1 ITIVRSSESRER
13 LVTHMSG
20 NNAAKTSTAPLTL
33 ILSADSD
40 FHEHFPTTFPVAPD
54 ARDNFARMPV
64 EARESAADLNASLQ
78 IAYLIMGVR
87 AAGLAAGPMTGFDAE
102 GVRTEFFG
110 KGPSRS
116 RSWALTSVSPDRTAG
131 STVCPA
137 WTTGRPPPR
146 SDPLACS
153 WGGLSA
159 LPNLG
164 FPQMIGGRPT
174 LVIRQAVRQLMG
186 ERVPGSLRH
195 PSRNPTNQ
203 ERRAVRSRSRSRVRA
218 THVPR

>member
-1 ITIVRSSESRER
+1 LVKYGPTSMNNQPLRITIVRSSESRER

-87 AAGLAAGPMTGFDAE
+87 AAGLARSEEHTSELQSRFD
-102 GVRTEFFG
+102 
-110 KGPSRS
+110 
-116 RSWALTSVSPDRTAG
+116 L
-131 STVCPA
+131 VC
-137 WTTGRPPPR
+137 RLLLEKKNN
-146 SDPLACS
+146 SQCS
-153 WGGLSA
+153 ET
-159 LPNLG
+159 
-164 FPQMIGGRPT
+164 IY
-174 LVIRQAVRQLMG
+174 
-186 ERVPGSLRH
+186 
-195 PSRNPTNQ
+195 
-203 ERRAVRSRSRSRVRA
+203 
-218 THVPR
+218 